1 MVCNNRPLW
10 QGEAVIAFALE
21 GWGYEVAEMRKL
33 ESTVD
38 LLEAIQEKHDL
49 ESDGQIARLLGVK
62 QQVVSTWRT
71 GVRTPGDDH
80 ALSIAWALDISPAL
94 VLAIAAGER
103 ARGKETQKVWRKL
116 AEQLARGVVPS
127 IAVLGMLSGGYTP
140 PAKAQSAEFQYSVK
154 SRRRRV
160 EALQPTP

>member
-1 MVCNNRPLW
+1 
-10 QGEAVIAFALE
+10 
-21 GWGYEVAEMRKL
+21 MRKL

-127 IAVLGMLSGGYTP
+127 IAVLGLLSGGYTP
-140 PAKAQSAEFQYSVK
+140 PVKAQDPGVYIPSN
-154 SRRRRV
+154 RRRRSR
-160 EALQPTP
+160 EALQPAP